1 MYVNSRARHCF
12 IVCTSARAR
21 DEREYFYPS
30 QRSNVASRRSSLL
43 FVRHSARVSLPSSS
57 ISSASPPRPSASV
70 PTTPAD
76 RNKLYIVHNKI
87 GTVTNDM
94 CIMRAE
100 FYERTVAQRY
110 EGYRIIAA
118 FAICIVGSPAF
129 NTLYCLFYNRNDA
142 FLSAPDKLH
151 AALCPLI
158 LEEKR
163 ERARPHENSA
173 CGPRAFAR
181 DKEKKKSCRIAL
193 WPPATAAR
201 RAGR

>member
-1 MYVNSRARHCF
+1 
-12 IVCTSARAR
+12 
-21 DEREYFYPS
+21 
-30 QRSNVASRRSSLL
+30 
-43 FVRHSARVSLPSSS
+43 
-57 ISSASPPRPSASV
+57 
-70 PTTPAD
+70 
-76 RNKLYIVHNKI
+76 
-87 GTVTNDM
+87 M

-163 ERARPHENSA
+163 EGMCARPHEFRARSA
-173 CGPRAFAR
+173 CGPRAFGYVIKTAESHCYCPRPIVSFFSCVIFLIACNAVDYPCAFFHLRGEASSR
-181 DKEKKKSCRIAL
+181 DQTINDEKYLRASLRIF
-193 WPPATAAR
+193 
-201 RAGR
+201 

>member
-1 MYVNSRARHCF
+1 MRAWTRIRARHCF
-12 IVCTSARAR
+12 IVCPRR
-21 DEREYFYPS
+21 ERIFLS
-30 QRSNVASRRSSLL
+30 VTTLASRRSSPLL
-43 FVRHSARVSLPSSS
+43 VRHSARLPLHRRH
-57 ISSASPPRPSASV
+57 PRPSVSV
-70 PTTPAD
+70 PTTTPAD

-163 ERARPHENSA
+163 EGTCARPHEFRVRAA
-173 CGPRAFAR
+173 CVRPR
-181 DKEKKKSCRIAL
+181 
-193 WPPATAAR
+193 
-201 RAGR
+201 